1 MFPLRSTAL
10 ALCLGA
16 FLSAAPSSAAV
27 IRLGVVTTTEPG
39 FAATTVTPV
48 VSEMEKLRP
57 HDVVHVVQIAEHDLL
72 HDIERERPDLL
83 ICSAWCFLNVLNDI
97 GAHPVATRKTDRAAS
112 AVASIGAAL
121 VVRSDRADLRTLED
135 LRGKKAAATLPHSVD
150 GFPAVRLML
159 REKGFSDEKFFSG
172 VNFLTFTV
180 PDVLSAVLSGDAD
193 VSILPACALERAQ
206 EEGLVESGLLRVVG
220 LPPDGALACSRS
232 TALYPDITA
241 GILPWTPNELTRDF
255 LSALLES
262 GHADGYEWVATSDL
276 RSVSNLYQELHLGRW
291 AVLDDASLSGLWKRY
306 GRYAIFVLLLVLFL
320 VANEYRLKR
329 LVEHRTAALT
339 KTLREK
345 ELLARKEEAARERL
359 ASLERMGAISQLC
372 AMIAHELKQPM
383 GAVLNFLAVLK
394 MRSGEALRDD
404 PVAERA
410 MEGAQNEARRMA
422 EIVDRVRGYAKRQ
435 RRTPE
440 PVDLG
445 RTIDE
450 ALSHLKPGPKTS
462 VCREVAPNVFV
473 AGDPLE
479 LELLVLNLVKNAV
492 QALDAAEGGTV
503 TVTLARTDEF
513 GAQLRVTDD
522 GPTLSDEIFAKLL
535 KVSES
540 VKEGGLG
547 LGLAIV
553 RNIVDEHGAT
563 LSIERLPERGLAVTV
578 RFDTLNPNA
587 PANNEPA
594 GSNRP

>member
-16 FLSAAPSSAAV
+16 FVSAAPSSAAV

-57 HDVVHVVQIAEHDLL
+57 DDVVHVVQIAEHDLL

-121 VVRSDRADLRTLED
+121 VVRSDRTDLRTLED

-150 GFPAVRLML
+150 GYPAVRLML
-159 REKGFSDEKFFSG
+159 REKGFSDEKFFSS

-232 TALYPDITA
+232 TDLYPDITA
-241 GILPWTPNELTRDF
+241 GILPWTPNELTSDF

-262 GHADGYEWVATSDL
+262 GRADGYEWVATSDL

-578 RFDTLNPNA
+578 RFDTLNPND

>member
-16 FLSAAPSSAAV
+16 FVSAAPSSAAV
-27 IRLGVVTTTEPG
+27 LRLGVVTTTEPG

-57 HDVVHVVQIAEHDLL
+57 DDVVHVVQIAEHDLL
-72 HDIERERPDLL
+72 NDIERERPDLL

-121 VVRSDRADLRTLED
+121 VVRSDRTDLRTLED

-150 GFPAVRLML
+150 GYPAVRLML

-206 EEGLVESGLLRVVG
+206 EEGLVEPGLLRVIG

-241 GILPWTPNELTRDF
+241 GILPWTPNELTREF
-255 LSALLES
+255 LTALLES

-291 AVLDDASLSGLWKRY
+291 AVLDDTSLSGLWKRY
-306 GRYAIFVLLLVLFL
+306 GRYAVFALLLVLL
-320 VANEYRLKR
+320 LIANEYRLKR

-383 GAVLNFLAVLK
+383 GAVLNFLAVLR
-394 MRSGEALRDD
+394 MRSGESIKDD

-450 ALSHLKPGPKTS
+450 ALSHLKPGPQTT
-462 VCREVAPNVFV
+462 VRREVAPNVFV

-503 TVTLARTDEF
+503 TLKLARTDEF
-513 GAQLRVTDD
+513 GAVLSVTDD

-553 RNIVDEHGAT
+553 RNIVDEHSAT
-563 LSIERLPERGLAVTV
+563 LTIERLPERGLRVTV
-578 RFDTLNPNA
+578 CFDTLNPND
-587 PANNEPA
+587 PDNEPA
-594 GSNRP
+594 

>member
-1 MFPLRSTAL
+1 MFPLRSIAL
-10 ALCLGA
+10 ALSLGA
-16 FLSAAPSSAAV
+16 FLSASPSSAAV

-57 HDVVHVVQIAEHDLL
+57 QDVVHVVQIAEHDLL

-83 ICSAWCFLNVLNDI
+83 ICSAWCFLNVLSDI

-121 VVRSDRADLRTLED
+121 VVRSDRTDLRTLED

-150 GFPAVRLML
+150 GYPAVRLML
-159 REKGFSDEKFFSG
+159 REKGFSDEKFFSS

-206 EEGLVESGLLRVVG
+206 EEGLVEPGLLRVVG

-232 TALYPDITA
+232 TDLYPDITA
-241 GILPWTPNELTRDF
+241 GILPWTPNELSRNF
-255 LSALLES
+255 LTALLES

-291 AVLDDASLSGLWKRY
+291 AVLDDTSLSGLWKRY
-306 GRYAIFVLLLVLFL
+306 GRYAVFALLLVLL
-320 VANEYRLKR
+320 LIANEYRLKR

-383 GAVLNFLAVLK
+383 GAVLNFLAVLR
-394 MRSGEALRDD
+394 MRCDESIKDD
-404 PVAERA
+404 PVAQRA

-440 PVDLG
+440 PVDLAQ
-445 RTIDE
+445 TIDE
-450 ALSHLKPGPKTS
+450 ALSHLKPGPKTT
-462 VCREVAPNVFV
+462 VRREVAPNVFV

-513 GAQLRVTDD
+513 GAVLRVTDD

-563 LSIERLPERGLAVTV
+563 LTIERLPERGLAVTV
-578 RFDTLNPNA
+578 RFDTLNPND
-587 PANNEPA
+587 PADKTA
-594 GSNRP
+594 

>member
-57 HDVVHVVQIAEHDLL
+57 DDVVHVVQIAEHDLL

-150 GFPAVRLML
+150 GYPAVRLML

-206 EEGLVESGLLRVVG
+206 EEGLVEPGLLRVVG

-291 AVLDDASLSGLWKRY
+291 AVLDDTSLSGLWKRY
-306 GRYAIFVLLLVLFL
+306 GRYTVFALLLVLLL

-345 ELLARKEEAARERL
+345 ELLARKEEAVRERL

-440 PVDLG
+440 PVDLA

-450 ALSHLKPGPKTS
+450 ALSHLKPGPKTT
-462 VCREVAPNVFV
+462 VRREVAPNVFV

-503 TVTLARTDEF
+503 TVKLARTDEF
-513 GAQLRVTDD
+513 GALLSVTDD

-563 LSIERLPERGLAVTV
+563 LTIERLPERGLRVTV
-578 RFDTLNPNA
+578 RFDTLNPND
-587 PANNEPA
+587 PADKTV
-594 GSNRP
+594 

>member
-27 IRLGVVTTTEPG
+27 LRLGVVTTTEPG

-57 HDVVHVVQIAEHDLL
+57 DDVVHVVQIAEHDLL
-72 HDIERERPDLL
+72 NDIERERPDLL

-121 VVRSDRADLRTLED
+121 VVRSDRTDLRTLED

-150 GFPAVRLML
+150 GYPAVRLML

-206 EEGLVESGLLRVVG
+206 EEGLVEPGLLRVIG

-255 LSALLES
+255 LTALLES

-291 AVLDDASLSGLWKRY
+291 AVLDDTSLSGLWKRY
-306 GRYAIFVLLLVLFL
+306 GRYAVFALLLVLL
-320 VANEYRLKR
+320 LIANEYRLKR

-383 GAVLNFLAVLK
+383 GAVLNFLAVLR
-394 MRSGEALRDD
+394 MRSGESIKDD

-450 ALSHLKPGPKTS
+450 ALSHLKPGPQTT
-462 VCREVAPNVFV
+462 VRREVAPNVFV

-503 TVTLARTDEF
+503 TVKLARTDEF
-513 GAQLRVTDD
+513 GAVLSVTDD

-553 RNIVDEHGAT
+553 RNIVDEHSAT
-563 LSIERLPERGLAVTV
+563 LTIERLPERGLRVTV
-578 RFDTLNPNA
+578 RFDTLNPND
-587 PANNEPA
+587 PDNEPA
-594 GSNRP
+594 

>member
-1 MFPLRSTAL
+1 MFPLRSIAL
-10 ALCLGA
+10 ALSLGA
-16 FLSAAPSSAAV
+16 FLSASPSSAAV

-57 HDVVHVVQIAEHDLL
+57 QDVVHVVQIAEHDLL

-83 ICSAWCFLNVLNDI
+83 ICSAWCFLNVLSDI

-121 VVRSDRADLRTLED
+121 VVRSNRTDLRTLED

-150 GFPAVRLML
+150 GYPAVRLML
-159 REKGFSDEKFFSG
+159 REKGFSDEKFFSS

-206 EEGLVESGLLRVVG
+206 EEGLVEPGLLRVVG

-232 TALYPDITA
+232 TDLYPDITA
-241 GILPWTPNELTRDF
+241 GILPWTPNELSRDF
-255 LSALLES
+255 LTALLES

-291 AVLDDASLSGLWKRY
+291 AVLDDTSLSGLWKRY
-306 GRYAIFVLLLVLFL
+306 GRYAVFALLLVLL
-320 VANEYRLKR
+320 LIANEYRLKR

-339 KTLREK
+339 KTRREK

-383 GAVLNFLAVLK
+383 GAVLNFLAVLR
-394 MRSGEALRDD
+394 MRCGESIKDD
-404 PVAERA
+404 PVAQRA

-440 PVDLG
+440 PVDLA

-450 ALSHLKPGPKTS
+450 ALSHLKPGPKTT
-462 VCREVAPNVFV
+462 VRREVAPNVFI

-503 TVTLARTDEF
+503 TVKLARTDEF
-513 GAQLRVTDD
+513 GALLSVTDD

-563 LSIERLPERGLAVTV
+563 LTIERLPERGLRVTV
-578 RFDTLNPNA
+578 RFDTLNPND
-587 PANNEPA
+587 PADKTA
-594 GSNRP
+594 

>member
-1 MFPLRSTAL
+1 MSLLRSIAIAL
-10 ALCLGA
+10 SLGA
-16 FLSAAPSSAAV
+16 FVSAAPSSAAV
-27 IRLGVVTTTEPG
+27 LRLGVVTTTEPG

-57 HDVVHVVQIAEHDLL
+57 DDVVHVVQIAEHDLL
-72 HDIERERPDLL
+72 NDIERERPDLL

-121 VVRSDRADLRTLED
+121 VVRSDRTDLRTLED

-150 GFPAVRLML
+150 GYPAVRLML

-206 EEGLVESGLLRVVG
+206 EEGLVEPGLLRVIG

-232 TALYPDITA
+232 TALFPDITA

-255 LSALLES
+255 LTALLES

-291 AVLDDASLSGLWKRY
+291 AVLDDTSLSGLWKRY
-306 GRYAIFVLLLVLFL
+306 GRYAVFALLLVLL
-320 VANEYRLKR
+320 LIANEYRLKR

-383 GAVLNFLAVLK
+383 GAVLNFLAVLR
-394 MRSGEALRDD
+394 MRSGESIKDD

-450 ALSHLKPGPKTS
+450 ALSHLKPGPQTT
-462 VCREVAPNVFV
+462 VRREVAPNVFV

-503 TVTLARTDEF
+503 TVKLARTDEF
-513 GAQLRVTDD
+513 GAVLSVTDD

-563 LSIERLPERGLAVTV
+563 LTIERLPERGLRVTV
-578 RFDTLNPNA
+578 RFDTLNPND
-587 PANNEPA
+587 PDNEPA
-594 GSNRP
+594 

>member
-1 MFPLRSTAL
+1 MSLLRSIAIAL
-10 ALCLGA
+10 SLGA
-16 FLSAAPSSAAV
+16 FVSAAPSSAAV

-57 HDVVHVVQIAEHDLL
+57 DDVVHVVQIAEHDLL

-121 VVRSDRADLRTLED
+121 VVRSDRTDLRTLED

-150 GFPAVRLML
+150 GYPAVRLML
-159 REKGFSDEKFFSG
+159 REKGFSDEKFFSS

-232 TALYPDITA
+232 TDLYPDITA
-241 GILPWTPNELTRDF
+241 GILPWTPNELTSDF
-255 LSALLES
+255 LTALLES
-262 GHADGYEWVATSDL
+262 GRADGYEWVATSDL

-503 TVTLARTDEF
+503 TVKLARTDEF
-513 GAQLRVTDD
+513 GALLSVTDD

-563 LSIERLPERGLAVTV
+563 LTIERLPERGLRVTV
-578 RFDTLNPNA
+578 RFDTLNPND
-587 PANNEPA
+587 PADKTA
-594 GSNRP
+594 

>member
-16 FLSAAPSSAAV
+16 FVSAAPSSAAV
-27 IRLGVVTTTEPG
+27 LRLGVVTTTEPG

-206 EEGLVESGLLRVVG
+206 EEGLVEPGLLRVVG

-291 AVLDDASLSGLWKRY
+291 AVLDDTSLSGLWKRY
-306 GRYAIFVLLLVLFL
+306 GRYTVFALLLVLLL

-345 ELLARKEEAARERL
+345 ELLARKEEAVRERL

-394 MRSGEALRDD
+394 MRSGESLRDD

-440 PVDLG
+440 PVDLA

-503 TVTLARTDEF
+503 TVKLARTDEF
-513 GAQLRVTDD
+513 GALLSVTDD

-563 LSIERLPERGLAVTV
+563 LTIERLPERGLRVTV
-578 RFDTLNPNA
+578 RFDTLNPND
-587 PANNEPA
+587 PADKTA
-594 GSNRP
+594 

>member
-1 MFPLRSTAL
+1 MFPLRSIAL
-10 ALCLGA
+10 ALSLGA
-16 FLSAAPSSAAV
+16 FLSASPSSAAV

-57 HDVVHVVQIAEHDLL
+57 QDVVHVVQIAEHDLL

-83 ICSAWCFLNVLNDI
+83 ICSAWCFLNVLSDI

-121 VVRSDRADLRTLED
+121 VVRSDRTDLRTLED
-135 LRGKKAAATLPHSVD
+135 LHGKKAAATLPHSVD
-150 GFPAVRLML
+150 GYPAVRLIL
-159 REKGFSDEKFFSG
+159 REKGFSDEKFFSS

-206 EEGLVESGLLRVVG
+206 EEGLVEPGLLRVVG

-232 TALYPDITA
+232 TDLYPDITA

-255 LSALLES
+255 LTALLES

-291 AVLDDASLSGLWKRY
+291 AVLDDTSLSGLWKRY
-306 GRYAIFVLLLVLFL
+306 GRYAVFALLLVLL
-320 VANEYRLKR
+320 LIANEYRLKR

-383 GAVLNFLAVLK
+383 GAVLNFLAVLR
-394 MRSGEALRDD
+394 MRCGESIKDD
-404 PVAERA
+404 PVAQRA

-440 PVDLG
+440 PVDLA

-450 ALSHLKPGPKTS
+450 ALSHLKPGPQTT
-462 VCREVAPNVFV
+462 VRREVAPNVFV

-513 GAQLRVTDD
+513 GAVLRVTDD

-563 LSIERLPERGLAVTV
+563 LTIERLPERGLAVTV
-578 RFDTLNPNA
+578 RFDTLNPND
-587 PANNEPA
+587 PADKTA
-594 GSNRP
+594 

>member
-27 IRLGVVTTTEPG
+27 LRLGVVTTTEPG

-57 HDVVHVVQIAEHDLL
+57 DDVVHVVQIAEHDLL
-72 HDIERERPDLL
+72 NDIERERPDLL

-121 VVRSDRADLRTLED
+121 VVRSDRTDLRTLED

-150 GFPAVRLML
+150 GYPAVRLML

-206 EEGLVESGLLRVVG
+206 EEGLVEPGLLRVIG

-255 LSALLES
+255 LTALLES

-291 AVLDDASLSGLWKRY
+291 AVLDDTSLSGLWKRY
-306 GRYAIFVLLLVLFL
+306 GRYAVFALLLVLL
-320 VANEYRLKR
+320 LIANEYRLKR

-383 GAVLNFLAVLK
+383 GAVLNFLAVLR
-394 MRSGEALRDD
+394 MRSGESIKDD

-450 ALSHLKPGPKTS
+450 ALSHLKPGPQTT
-462 VCREVAPNVFV
+462 VRREVAPNVFV

-503 TVTLARTDEF
+503 TVKLARTDEF
-513 GAQLRVTDD
+513 GAVLSVTDD

-553 RNIVDEHGAT
+553 RNIVDEHSAT
-563 LSIERLPERGLAVTV
+563 LTIERLPERGLRVTV
-578 RFDTLNPNA
+578 CFDTLNPND
-587 PANNEPA
+587 PDNEPA
-594 GSNRP
+594 

>member
-1 MFPLRSTAL
+1 MSLLRSIAIAL
-10 ALCLGA
+10 SLGA
-16 FLSAAPSSAAV
+16 FVSAAPSSAAV

-57 HDVVHVVQIAEHDLL
+57 DDVVHVVQIAEHDLL

-121 VVRSDRADLRTLED
+121 VVRSDRTDLRTLED

-150 GFPAVRLML
+150 GYPAVRLML

-172 VNFLTFTV
+172 VNFLTFTF

-206 EEGLVESGLLRVVG
+206 EEGLVEPGLLRVIG

-255 LSALLES
+255 LTALLES

-291 AVLDDASLSGLWKRY
+291 AVLDDTSLSGLWKRY
-306 GRYAIFVLLLVLFL
+306 GRYAVFALLLVLL
-320 VANEYRLKR
+320 LIANEYRLKR

-383 GAVLNFLAVLK
+383 GAVLNFLAVLR
-394 MRSGEALRDD
+394 MRSGESIKDD

-450 ALSHLKPGPKTS
+450 ALSHLKPGPQTT
-462 VCREVAPNVFV
+462 VRREVAPNVFV

-503 TVTLARTDEF
+503 TVKLARSGEF
-513 GAQLRVTDD
+513 GAVLSVTDD
-522 GPTLSDEIFAKLL
+522 GPPLSDGIFAKLL

-578 RFDTLNPNA
+578 RFDTLNPNDPTDK
-587 PANNEPA
+587 PA
-594 GSNRP
+594 

>member
-16 FLSAAPSSAAV
+16 FVSAAPSSAAV
-27 IRLGVVTTTEPG
+27 LRLGVVTTTEPG

-57 HDVVHVVQIAEHDLL
+57 DDVVHVVQIAEHDLL
-72 HDIERERPDLL
+72 NDIERELPDLL

-121 VVRSDRADLRTLED
+121 VVRSDRTDLRTLED

-150 GFPAVRLML
+150 GYPAVRLML

-206 EEGLVESGLLRVVG
+206 EEGLVEPGLLRVIG

-255 LSALLES
+255 LTALLES

-291 AVLDDASLSGLWKRY
+291 AVLDDTSLSGLWKRY
-306 GRYAIFVLLLVLFL
+306 GRYAVFALLLVLL
-320 VANEYRLKR
+320 LIANEYRLKR

-383 GAVLNFLAVLK
+383 GAVLNFLAVLR
-394 MRSGEALRDD
+394 MRSGESIKDD

-450 ALSHLKPGPKTS
+450 ALSHLKPGPQTT
-462 VCREVAPNVFV
+462 VRREVAPNVFV

-503 TVTLARTDEF
+503 TVKLARTDEF
-513 GAQLRVTDD
+513 GAVLSVTDD

-563 LSIERLPERGLAVTV
+563 LTIERLPERGLRVTV
-578 RFDTLNPNA
+578 RFDTLNPND
-587 PANNEPA
+587 PDNEPA
-594 GSNRP
+594 

>member
-57 HDVVHVVQIAEHDLL
+57 DDVVHVVQIAEHDLL

-121 VVRSDRADLRTLED
+121 VVRSDRTDLRTLED

-150 GFPAVRLML
+150 GYPAVRLML
-159 REKGFSDEKFFSG
+159 REKGFSDEKFFSS

-232 TALYPDITA
+232 TDLYPDITA
-241 GILPWTPNELTRDF
+241 GILPWTPNELTSDF
-255 LSALLES
+255 LTALLES
-262 GHADGYEWVATSDL
+262 GRADGYEWVATSDL

-383 GAVLNFLAVLK
+383 GAVLNFLAVLR

-440 PVDLG
+440 PIDLG

-503 TVTLARTDEF
+503 TVKLARTDEF
-513 GAQLRVTDD
+513 GALLSVTDD
-522 GPTLSDEIFAKLL
+522 GPPLSDEIFAKLL

-563 LSIERLPERGLAVTV
+563 LTIERLPERGLRVTV
-578 RFDTLNPNA
+578 RFDTLNPND
-587 PANNEPA
+587 PADKTA
-594 GSNRP
+594 

>member
-206 EEGLVESGLLRVVG
+206 EEGLVEPGLLRVVG

-306 GRYAIFVLLLVLFL
+306 GRYAVFALLLVLLL

-503 TVTLARTDEF
+503 TVKLARTDEF
-513 GAQLRVTDD
+513 GALLSVTDD

-563 LSIERLPERGLAVTV
+563 LTIERLPERGLRVTV
-578 RFDTLNPNA
+578 RFDTLNPND
-587 PANNEPA
+587 PADKTA
-594 GSNRP
+594 

>member
-1 MFPLRSTAL
+1 MFPLRSIAL
-10 ALCLGA
+10 ALSLGA
-16 FLSAAPSSAAV
+16 FLSASPSSAAV

-57 HDVVHVVQIAEHDLL
+57 RDVVHVVQIAEHDLL

-83 ICSAWCFLNVLNDI
+83 ICSAWCFLNVLSDI

-121 VVRSDRADLRTLED
+121 VVRSDRTDLRTLED
-135 LRGKKAAATLPHSVD
+135 LHGKKAAATLPHSVD
-150 GFPAVRLML
+150 GYPAVRLML
-159 REKGFSDEKFFSG
+159 REKGFSDEKFFSS

-206 EEGLVESGLLRVVG
+206 EEGLVEPGLLRVVG

-232 TALYPDITA
+232 TDLYPDITA
-241 GILPWTPNELTRDF
+241 GILPWTPNELSRDF
-255 LSALLES
+255 LTALLES

-291 AVLDDASLSGLWKRY
+291 AVLDDTSLSGLWKRY
-306 GRYAIFVLLLVLFL
+306 GRYAVFALLLVLL
-320 VANEYRLKR
+320 LIANEYRLKR
-329 LVEHRTAALT
+329 LVEHRTAALM

-383 GAVLNFLAVLK
+383 GAVLNFLAVLR
-394 MRSGEALRDD
+394 MRCGESIKDD
-404 PVAERA
+404 PVAQRA

-440 PVDLG
+440 PVDLA

-450 ALSHLKPGPKTS
+450 ALSHLKPGPKTT
-462 VCREVAPNVFV
+462 VRREVAPNVFV

-513 GAQLRVTDD
+513 GAVLRVTDD

-563 LSIERLPERGLAVTV
+563 LTIERLPERGLAVTV
-578 RFDTLNPNA
+578 RFDTLNPND
-587 PANNEPA
+587 PADKTA
-594 GSNRP
+594 

>member
-1 MFPLRSTAL
+1 MFPLRSIAL
-10 ALCLGA
+10 ALSLGA
-16 FLSAAPSSAAV
+16 FLSASPSSAAV

-57 HDVVHVVQIAEHDLL
+57 QDVVHVVQIAEHDLL

-83 ICSAWCFLNVLNDI
+83 ICSAWCFLNVLSDI

-121 VVRSDRADLRTLED
+121 VVRSDRTDLRTLED
-135 LRGKKAAATLPHSVD
+135 LHGKKAAATLPHSVD
-150 GFPAVRLML
+150 GYPAVRLML
-159 REKGFSDEKFFSG
+159 REKGFSDEKFFSS

-193 VSILPACALERAQ
+193 VSILPSCALERAQ
-206 EEGLVESGLLRVVG
+206 EEGLVEPELLRVVG

-232 TALYPDITA
+232 TDLYPDITA
-241 GILPWTPNELTRDF
+241 GILPWTPNELSRDF
-255 LSALLES
+255 LTALLES

-291 AVLDDASLSGLWKRY
+291 AVLDDTSLSGLWKRY
-306 GRYAIFVLLLVLFL
+306 GRYAVFALLLVLL
-320 VANEYRLKR
+320 LIANEYRLKR

-383 GAVLNFLAVLK
+383 GAVLNFLAVLR
-394 MRSGEALRDD
+394 MRCGESIKDD
-404 PVAERA
+404 PVAQRA

-440 PVDLG
+440 PVDLA

-450 ALSHLKPGPKTS
+450 ALSHLKPGPKTT
-462 VCREVAPNVFV
+462 VRREVAPNVFV

-513 GAQLRVTDD
+513 GAVLSVTDD

-563 LSIERLPERGLAVTV
+563 LTIERLPERGLAVTV
-578 RFDTLNPNA
+578 RFDTLNPND
-587 PANNEPA
+587 PADKTA
-594 GSNRP
+594 

>member
-1 MFPLRSTAL
+1 MFPLRSIAL
-10 ALCLGA
+10 ALSLGA
-16 FLSAAPSSAAV
+16 FLSASPSSAAV

-57 HDVVHVVQIAEHDLL
+57 QDVVHVVQIAEHDLL

-83 ICSAWCFLNVLNDI
+83 ICSAWCFLNVLSDI

-121 VVRSDRADLRTLED
+121 VVRSDRTDLRTLED
-135 LRGKKAAATLPHSVD
+135 LHGKKAAATLPHSVD
-150 GFPAVRLML
+150 GYPAVRLML
-159 REKGFSDEKFFSG
+159 REKGFSDEKFFSS

-206 EEGLVESGLLRVVG
+206 EEGLVEPGLLRVVG

-232 TALYPDITA
+232 TDLYPDITA
-241 GILPWTPNELTRDF
+241 GILPWTPNELTRNF
-255 LSALLES
+255 LTALLES

-291 AVLDDASLSGLWKRY
+291 AVLDDTSLSGLWNRY
-306 GRYAIFVLLLVLFL
+306 GRYAVFALLLVLL
-320 VANEYRLKR
+320 LIANEYRLKR

-383 GAVLNFLAVLK
+383 GAVLNFLAVLR
-394 MRSGEALRDD
+394 MRCGESIKDD
-404 PVAERA
+404 PVAQRA

-440 PVDLG
+440 PVDLA

-450 ALSHLKPGPKTS
+450 ALSHLKPGPKTT
-462 VCREVAPNVFV
+462 VRREVAPNVFV

-513 GAQLRVTDD
+513 GAVLRVTDD

-563 LSIERLPERGLAVTV
+563 LTIERLPERGLAVTV
-578 RFDTLNPNA
+578 RFDTLNPND
-587 PANNEPA
+587 PADKTA
-594 GSNRP
+594 

>member
-1 MFPLRSTAL
+1 MFPLRSIAL
-10 ALCLGA
+10 ALSLGA
-16 FLSAAPSSAAV
+16 FLSASPSSAAV

-57 HDVVHVVQIAEHDLL
+57 QDVVHVVQIAEHDLL

-83 ICSAWCFLNVLNDI
+83 ICSAWCFLNVLSDI

-121 VVRSDRADLRTLED
+121 VVRSDRTDLRTLED
-135 LRGKKAAATLPHSVD
+135 LHGKKAAATLPHSVD
-150 GFPAVRLML
+150 GYPAVRLML
-159 REKGFSDEKFFSG
+159 REKGFSDEKFFSS

-193 VSILPACALERAQ
+193 VSILPSCALERAQ
-206 EEGLVESGLLRVVG
+206 EEGLVEPELLRVVG

-232 TALYPDITA
+232 TDLYPDITA
-241 GILPWTPNELTRDF
+241 GILPWTPNELSRDF
-255 LSALLES
+255 LTALLES

-291 AVLDDASLSGLWKRY
+291 AVLDDTSLSGLWKRY
-306 GRYAIFVLLLVLFL
+306 GRYAVFALLLVLL
-320 VANEYRLKR
+320 LIANECRLKR
-329 LVEHRTAALT
+329 LVEHRTAALM

-383 GAVLNFLAVLK
+383 GAVLNFLAVLR
-394 MRSGEALRDD
+394 MRCGESIKDD
-404 PVAERA
+404 PVAQRA

-440 PVDLG
+440 PVDLA
-445 RTIDE
+445 RPIDE
-450 ALSHLKPGPKTS
+450 ALSHLKPGPKTT
-462 VCREVAPNVFV
+462 VRREVAPNVFV

-513 GAQLRVTDD
+513 GAVLRVTDD

-563 LSIERLPERGLAVTV
+563 LTIERLPERGLAVTV
-578 RFDTLNPNA
+578 RFDTLNPND
-587 PANNEPA
+587 PADKTA
-594 GSNRP
+594 

>member
-16 FLSAAPSSAAV
+16 FVSAAPSSAAV
-27 IRLGVVTTTEPG
+27 LRLGVVTTTEPG

-57 HDVVHVVQIAEHDLL
+57 DDVVHVVQIAEHDLL
-72 HDIERERPDLL
+72 NDIERERPDLL

-121 VVRSDRADLRTLED
+121 VVRSDRTDLRTLED

-150 GFPAVRLML
+150 GYPAVRLML
-159 REKGFSDEKFFSG
+159 REKGFSDEKFFSS

-206 EEGLVESGLLRVVG
+206 EEGLVEPGLLRVIG

-255 LSALLES
+255 LTALLES

-291 AVLDDASLSGLWKRY
+291 AVLDDTSLSGLWKRY
-306 GRYAIFVLLLVLFL
+306 GRYAVFALLLVLL
-320 VANEYRLKR
+320 LIANEYRLKR

-383 GAVLNFLAVLK
+383 GAVLNFLAVLR
-394 MRSGEALRDD
+394 MRSGESIKDD

-450 ALSHLKPGPKTS
+450 ALSHLKPGPQTT
-462 VCREVAPNVFV
+462 VRREVAPNVFV

-503 TVTLARTDEF
+503 TVKLARTDEF
-513 GAQLRVTDD
+513 GAVLSVTDD

-553 RNIVDEHGAT
+553 RNIVDEHSAT
-563 LSIERLPERGLAVTV
+563 LTIERLPERGLRVTV
-578 RFDTLNPNA
+578 CFDTLNPND
-587 PANNEPA
+587 PDNEPA
-594 GSNRP
+594 

>member
-1 MFPLRSTAL
+1 MSLLRSIAL
-10 ALCLGA
+10 ALSLGA
-16 FLSAAPSSAAV
+16 LLSASPSSAAV

-57 HDVVHVVQIAEHDLL
+57 QDVVHVVQIAEHDLL

-83 ICSAWCFLNVLNDI
+83 ICSAWCFLNVLSDI

-121 VVRSDRADLRTLED
+121 VVRSDRTDLRTLED
-135 LRGKKAAATLPHSVD
+135 LHGKKAAATLPHSVD
-150 GFPAVRLML
+150 GYPAVRLML
-159 REKGFSDEKFFSG
+159 REKGFSDEKFFSS

-206 EEGLVESGLLRVVG
+206 EEGLVEPGLLRVVG

-232 TALYPDITA
+232 TDLYPDITA
-241 GILPWTPNELTRDF
+241 GILPWTPNELTRNF
-255 LSALLES
+255 LTALLES

-291 AVLDDASLSGLWKRY
+291 AVLDDTSLSGLWKRY
-306 GRYAIFVLLLVLFL
+306 GRYAVFALLLVLL
-320 VANEYRLKR
+320 LIANEYRLKR

-383 GAVLNFLAVLK
+383 GAVLNFLAVLR
-394 MRSGEALRDD
+394 MRCGESIKDD
-404 PVAERA
+404 PVAQRA

-422 EIVDRVRGYAKRQ
+422 EIVDRVRSYAKRQ

-440 PVDLG
+440 PVDLA

-450 ALSHLKPGPKTS
+450 ALSHLKPGPKTT
-462 VCREVAPNVFV
+462 VRREVAPNVFV

-513 GAQLRVTDD
+513 GAVLRVTDD

-563 LSIERLPERGLAVTV
+563 LTIERLPERGLAVTV
-578 RFDTLNPNA
+578 RFDTLNPND
-587 PANNEPA
+587 PADKTA
-594 GSNRP
+594 

>member
-27 IRLGVVTTTEPG
+27 LRLGVVTTTEPG

-57 HDVVHVVQIAEHDLL
+57 DDVVHVVQIAEHDLL
-72 HDIERERPDLL
+72 NDIERERPDLL

-121 VVRSDRADLRTLED
+121 VVRSDRTDLRTLED

-150 GFPAVRLML
+150 GYPAVRLML

-206 EEGLVESGLLRVVG
+206 EEGLVEPGLLRVIG

-255 LSALLES
+255 LTALLES

-291 AVLDDASLSGLWKRY
+291 AVLDDTSLSGLWKRY
-306 GRYAIFVLLLVLFL
+306 GRYAVFALLLVLL
-320 VANEYRLKR
+320 LIANEYRLKR

-383 GAVLNFLAVLK
+383 GAVLNFLAVLR
-394 MRSGEALRDD
+394 MRSGESIKDD

-450 ALSHLKPGPKTS
+450 ALSHLKPGPQTT
-462 VCREVAPNVFV
+462 VRREVAPNVFV

-503 TVTLARTDEF
+503 TVKLARTDEF
-513 GAQLRVTDD
+513 GAVLSVTDD

-563 LSIERLPERGLAVTV
+563 LTIERLPERGLRVTV
-578 RFDTLNPNA
+578 RFDTLNPND
-587 PANNEPA
+587 PDNEPA
-594 GSNRP
+594 

>member
-1 MFPLRSTAL
+1 MSLLRSIAIAL
-10 ALCLGA
+10 SLGA
-16 FLSAAPSSAAV
+16 FVSAAPSSAAV

-57 HDVVHVVQIAEHDLL
+57 DDVVHVVQIAEHDLL

-112 AVASIGAAL
+112 AVVSIGAAL
-121 VVRSDRADLRTLED
+121 VVRSDRTDLRTLED

-150 GFPAVRLML
+150 GYPAVRLML

-206 EEGLVESGLLRVVG
+206 EEGLVEPGLLRVIG

-255 LSALLES
+255 LTALLES

-291 AVLDDASLSGLWKRY
+291 AVLDDTSLSGLWKRY
-306 GRYAIFVLLLVLFL
+306 GRYAVFALLLVLL
-320 VANEYRLKR
+320 LIANEYRLKR

-383 GAVLNFLAVLK
+383 GAVLNFLAVLR
-394 MRSGEALRDD
+394 MRSGESIKDD

-450 ALSHLKPGPKTS
+450 ALSHLKPGPQTT
-462 VCREVAPNVFV
+462 VRREVAPNVFV

-503 TVTLARTDEF
+503 TVKLARSGEF
-513 GAQLRVTDD
+513 GAVLSVTDD
-522 GPTLSDEIFAKLL
+522 GPPLSDGIFAKLL

-578 RFDTLNPNA
+578 RFDTLNPNDPTDK
-587 PANNEPA
+587 PA
-594 GSNRP
+594 

>member
-16 FLSAAPSSAAV
+16 FVSAAPSSAAV
-27 IRLGVVTTTEPG
+27 LRLGVVTTTEPG

-48 VSEMEKLRP
+48 VSQMEKLRP
-57 HDVVHVVQIAEHDLL
+57 DDVVHVVQIAEHDLL
-72 HDIERERPDLL
+72 HDLERERPDLL

-150 GFPAVRLML
+150 GYPAVRLML

-206 EEGLVESGLLRVVG
+206 EEGLVEPGLLRVVG

-232 TALYPDITA
+232 TDLYPDITA
-241 GILPWTPNELTRDF
+241 GILPWTPNKLSRDF
-255 LSALLES
+255 LTALLES

-291 AVLDDASLSGLWKRY
+291 AVLDDTSLSGLWKRY
-306 GRYAIFVLLLVLFL
+306 GRYAVFALLLVLL
-320 VANEYRLKR
+320 LIANEYRLKR

-383 GAVLNFLAVLK
+383 GAVLNFLAVLR
-394 MRSGEALRDD
+394 MRCGESIKDD
-404 PVAERA
+404 PVAQRA

-440 PVDLG
+440 PVDLA
-445 RTIDE
+445 RTIDK
-450 ALSHLKPGPKTS
+450 ALSHLKPGPKTT
-462 VCREVAPNVFV
+462 VRREVAPNVFV

-513 GAQLRVTDD
+513 GAVLRVTDD

-563 LSIERLPERGLAVTV
+563 LTIERLPERGLAVTV
-578 RFDTLNPNA
+578 RFDTLNPND
-587 PANNEPA
+587 PADKTA
-594 GSNRP
+594 

>member
-1 MFPLRSTAL
+1 MFPLRSIAL
-10 ALCLGA
+10 ALSLGA
-16 FLSAAPSSAAV
+16 FLSASPSSAAV

-57 HDVVHVVQIAEHDLL
+57 QDVVHVVQIAEHDLL

-83 ICSAWCFLNVLNDI
+83 ICSAWCFLNVLSDI

-121 VVRSDRADLRTLED
+121 VVRSDRTDLRTLED
-135 LRGKKAAATLPHSVD
+135 LHGKKAAATLPHSVD
-150 GFPAVRLML
+150 GYPAVRLML
-159 REKGFSDEKFFSG
+159 REKGFSDEKFFSS

-206 EEGLVESGLLRVVG
+206 EEGLVEPELLRVVG

-232 TALYPDITA
+232 TDLYPDITA
-241 GILPWTPNELTRDF
+241 GILPWTPNELSRDF
-255 LSALLES
+255 LTALLES

-291 AVLDDASLSGLWKRY
+291 AVLDDTSLSGLWKRY
-306 GRYAIFVLLLVLFL
+306 GRYAVFALLLVLL
-320 VANEYRLKR
+320 LIANEYRLKR

-383 GAVLNFLAVLK
+383 GAVLNFLAVLR
-394 MRSGEALRDD
+394 MRCGESIKDD
-404 PVAERA
+404 PVAQRA

-440 PVDLG
+440 PVDLA

-450 ALSHLKPGPKTS
+450 ALSHLKPGPKTT
-462 VCREVAPNVFV
+462 VRREVAPNVFV

-492 QALDAAEGGTV
+492 QALDAVEGGTV

-513 GAQLRVTDD
+513 GAVLRVTDD

-563 LSIERLPERGLAVTV
+563 LTIERLPERGLAVTV
-578 RFDTLNPNA
+578 RFDTLNPND
-587 PANNEPA
+587 PADKTA
-594 GSNRP
+594 

>member
-27 IRLGVVTTTEPG
+27 LRLGVVTTTEPG

-57 HDVVHVVQIAEHDLL
+57 DDVVHVVQIAEHDLL
-72 HDIERERPDLL
+72 NDIERERPDLL

-121 VVRSDRADLRTLED
+121 VVRSDRTDLRTLED

-150 GFPAVRLML
+150 GYPAVRLML

-206 EEGLVESGLLRVVG
+206 EEGLVEPGLLRVIG

-255 LSALLES
+255 LTALLES

-291 AVLDDASLSGLWKRY
+291 AILDDTSLSGLWKRY
-306 GRYAIFVLLLVLFL
+306 GRYAVFALLLVLL
-320 VANEYRLKR
+320 LIANEYRLKR

-383 GAVLNFLAVLK
+383 GAVLNFLAVLR
-394 MRSGEALRDD
+394 MRSGESIKDD

-450 ALSHLKPGPKTS
+450 ALSHLKPGPQTTVRPRQKRRAGARRGRGRHRDGEARAHRRIRRGLERNRRRPDPFRRNLCQTS
-462 VCREVAPNVFV
+462 QGERKRQGGRPRTRPCNRAQHRRRTRRDAYDRTSSRTGPCRHR
-473 AGDPLE
+473 
-479 LELLVLNLVKNAV
+479 
-492 QALDAAEGGTV
+492 AL
-503 TVTLARTDEF
+503 RY
-513 GAQLRVTDD
+513 AQ
-522 GPTLSDEIFAKLL
+522 
-535 KVSES
+535 
-540 VKEGGLG
+540 
-547 LGLAIV
+547 
-553 RNIVDEHGAT
+553 
-563 LSIERLPERGLAVTV
+563 PERP
-578 RFDTLNPNA
+578 RRQ
-587 PANNEPA
+587 
-594 GSNRP
+594 NRLKTDHDPTSHPHC

>member
-1 MFPLRSTAL
+1 MSLLRSIAIAL
-10 ALCLGA
+10 SLGA
-16 FLSAAPSSAAV
+16 FVSAAPSSAAV

-57 HDVVHVVQIAEHDLL
+57 DDVVHVVQIAEHDLL

-121 VVRSDRADLRTLED
+121 VVRSDRTDLRTLED

-150 GFPAVRLML
+150 GYPAVRLML

-206 EEGLVESGLLRVVG
+206 EEGLVEPGLLRVIG

-255 LSALLES
+255 LTALLES

-291 AVLDDASLSGLWKRY
+291 AVLDDTSLSGLWKRY
-306 GRYAIFVLLLVLFL
+306 GRYAVFALLLVLL
-320 VANEYRLKR
+320 LIANEYRLKR

-383 GAVLNFLAVLK
+383 GAVLNFLAVLR
-394 MRSGEALRDD
+394 MRSGESIKDD
-404 PVAERA
+404 PVAECA

-450 ALSHLKPGPKTS
+450 ALSHLKPGPQTT
-462 VCREVAPNVFV
+462 VRREVAPNVFV

-503 TVTLARTDEF
+503 TVKLARSGEF
-513 GAQLRVTDD
+513 GAVLSVTDD
-522 GPTLSDEIFAKLL
+522 GPPLSDGIFAKLL

-578 RFDTLNPNA
+578 RFDTLNPNDPTDK
-587 PANNEPA
+587 PA
-594 GSNRP
+594 

>member
-1 MFPLRSTAL
+1 MFPLRSIAL
-10 ALCLGA
+10 ALSLGA
-16 FLSAAPSSAAV
+16 FLSASPSSAAV

-57 HDVVHVVQIAEHDLL
+57 QDVVHVVQIAEHDLL

-83 ICSAWCFLNVLNDI
+83 ICSAWCFLNVLSDI

-121 VVRSDRADLRTLED
+121 VVRSDRTDLRTLED

-150 GFPAVRLML
+150 GYPAVRLML
-159 REKGFSDEKFFSG
+159 REKGFSDEKFFSS

-206 EEGLVESGLLRVVG
+206 EEGLVEPGLLRVVG

-232 TALYPDITA
+232 TDLYPDITA
-241 GILPWTPNELTRDF
+241 GILPWTPNELSRDF
-255 LSALLES
+255 LTALLES

-291 AVLDDASLSGLWKRY
+291 AVLDDTSLSGLWKRY
-306 GRYAIFVLLLVLFL
+306 GRYAVFALLLVLL
-320 VANEYRLKR
+320 LIANEYRLKR

-383 GAVLNFLAVLK
+383 GAVLNFLAVLR
-394 MRSGEALRDD
+394 MRCGESIKDD
-404 PVAERA
+404 PVAQRA

-440 PVDLG
+440 PVDLA
-445 RTIDE
+445 RMIDE
-450 ALSHLKPGPKTS
+450 ALSHLKPGPKTT
-462 VCREVAPNVFV
+462 VRREVAPNVFV

-513 GAQLRVTDD
+513 GAVLRVTDD

-563 LSIERLPERGLAVTV
+563 LTIERLPERGLAVTV
-578 RFDTLNPNA
+578 RFDTLNPND
-587 PANNEPA
+587 PADKTA
-594 GSNRP
+594 

>member
-16 FLSAAPSSAAV
+16 FVSAAPSSAAV
-27 IRLGVVTTTEPG
+27 LRLGVVTTTEPG

-57 HDVVHVVQIAEHDLL
+57 DDVVHVVQIAEHDLL
-72 HDIERERPDLL
+72 NDIERERPDLL

-121 VVRSDRADLRTLED
+121 VVRSDRTDLRTLED

-150 GFPAVRLML
+150 GYPAVRLML

-206 EEGLVESGLLRVVG
+206 EEGLVEPGLLRVIG

-255 LSALLES
+255 LTALLES

-291 AVLDDASLSGLWKRY
+291 AVLDDTSLSGLWKRY
-306 GRYAIFVLLLVLFL
+306 GRYAVFALLLVLL
-320 VANEYRLKR
+320 LIANEYRLKR

-383 GAVLNFLAVLK
+383 GAVLNFLAVLR
-394 MRSGEALRDD
+394 MRSGESIKDD

-450 ALSHLKPGPKTS
+450 ALSHLKPGPQTT
-462 VCREVAPNVFV
+462 VRREVAPNVFV

-503 TVTLARTDEF
+503 TVKLARTDEF
-513 GAQLRVTDD
+513 GAVLSVTDD

-553 RNIVDEHGAT
+553 RNIVDEHSAT
-563 LSIERLPERGLAVTV
+563 LTIERLPERGLRVTV
-578 RFDTLNPNA
+578 CFDTLNPND
-587 PANNEPA
+587 PDNEPA
-594 GSNRP
+594 

>member
-1 MFPLRSTAL
+1 MSLLRSIAIAL
-10 ALCLGA
+10 SLGA
-16 FLSAAPSSAAV
+16 FVSAAPSSAAV

-57 HDVVHVVQIAEHDLL
+57 DDVVHVVQIAEHDLL

-121 VVRSDRADLRTLED
+121 VVRSDRTDLRTLED

-150 GFPAVRLML
+150 GYPAVRLML

-206 EEGLVESGLLRVVG
+206 EEGLVEPGLLRVIG

-255 LSALLES
+255 LTALLES

-276 RSVSNLYQELHLGRW
+276 LSVSNLYQELHLGRW
-291 AVLDDASLSGLWKRY
+291 AVLDDTSLSGLWKRY
-306 GRYAIFVLLLVLFL
+306 GRYAVFALLLVLL
-320 VANEYRLKR
+320 LIANEYRLKR

-383 GAVLNFLAVLK
+383 GAVLNFLAVLR
-394 MRSGEALRDD
+394 MRSGESIKDD

-450 ALSHLKPGPKTS
+450 ALSHLKPGPQTT
-462 VCREVAPNVFV
+462 VRREVAPNVFV

-503 TVTLARTDEF
+503 TVKLARSGEF
-513 GAQLRVTDD
+513 GAVLSVTDD
-522 GPTLSDEIFAKLL
+522 GPPLSDGIFAKLL

-578 RFDTLNPNA
+578 RFDTLNPNDPTDK
-587 PANNEPA
+587 PA
-594 GSNRP
+594 

>member
-121 VVRSDRADLRTLED
+121 VVRSDRADLRTLEN

-159 REKGFSDEKFFSG
+159 REKGFSDEKFFSS

-206 EEGLVESGLLRVVG
+206 EEGLVEPGLLRVVG

-255 LSALLES
+255 LTALLES

-291 AVLDDASLSGLWKRY
+291 AVLDDTSLSGLWKRY
-306 GRYAIFVLLLVLFL
+306 GRYAVFALLLVLLL

-503 TVTLARTDEF
+503 TVKLARTDEF
-513 GAQLRVTDD
+513 GALLSVTDD

-563 LSIERLPERGLAVTV
+563 LTIERLPERGLRVTV
-578 RFDTLNPNA
+578 RFDTLNPND
-587 PANNEPA
+587 PADKTA
-594 GSNRP
+594 

>member
-27 IRLGVVTTTEPG
+27 LRLGVVTTTEPG

-57 HDVVHVVQIAEHDLL
+57 DDVVHVVQVAEHDLL
-72 HDIERERPDLL
+72 NDIERERPDLL

-121 VVRSDRADLRTLED
+121 VVRSDRTDLRTLED

-150 GFPAVRLML
+150 GYPAVRLML

-206 EEGLVESGLLRVVG
+206 EEGLVEPGLLRVIG

-255 LSALLES
+255 LTALLES

-291 AVLDDASLSGLWKRY
+291 AVLDDTSLSGLWKRY
-306 GRYAIFVLLLVLFL
+306 GRYAVFALLLVLL
-320 VANEYRLKR
+320 LIANEYRLKR

-383 GAVLNFLAVLK
+383 GAVLNFLAVLR
-394 MRSGEALRDD
+394 MRSGESIKDD

-450 ALSHLKPGPKTS
+450 ALSHLKPGPQTT
-462 VCREVAPNVFV
+462 VRREVAPNVFV

-503 TVTLARTDEF
+503 TVKLARTDEF
-513 GAQLRVTDD
+513 GAVLSVTDD

-563 LSIERLPERGLAVTV
+563 LTIERLPERGLRVTV
-578 RFDTLNPNA
+578 RFDTLNPND
-587 PANNEPA
+587 PDNEPA
-594 GSNRP
+594 

>member
-1 MFPLRSTAL
+1 MSLLRSIAIAL
-10 ALCLGA
+10 SLGA
-16 FLSAAPSSAAV
+16 FVSAAPSSAAV

-57 HDVVHVVQIAEHDLL
+57 DDVVHVVQIAEHDLL

-121 VVRSDRADLRTLED
+121 VVRSDRTDLRTLED

-150 GFPAVRLML
+150 GYPAVRLML

-206 EEGLVESGLLRVVG
+206 EEGLVEPGLLRVIG

-232 TALYPDITA
+232 TALYPGITA

-255 LSALLES
+255 LTALLES

-291 AVLDDASLSGLWKRY
+291 AVLDDTSLSGLWKRY
-306 GRYAIFVLLLVLFL
+306 GRYAVFALLLVLL
-320 VANEYRLKR
+320 LIANEYRLKR

-383 GAVLNFLAVLK
+383 GAVLNFLAVLR
-394 MRSGEALRDD
+394 MRSGESIKDD

-450 ALSHLKPGPKTS
+450 ALSHLKPGPQTT
-462 VCREVAPNVFV
+462 VRREVAPNVFV

-503 TVTLARTDEF
+503 TVKLARSGEF
-513 GAQLRVTDD
+513 GAVLSVTDD
-522 GPTLSDEIFAKLL
+522 GPPLSDGIFAKLL

-578 RFDTLNPNA
+578 RFDTLNPNDPTDK
-587 PANNEPA
+587 PA
-594 GSNRP
+594 

>member
-1 MFPLRSTAL
+1 MSLLRSIAL
-10 ALCLGA
+10 ALSLGA
-16 FLSAAPSSAAV
+16 LLSASPSSAAV

-57 HDVVHVVQIAEHDLL
+57 QDVVHVVQIAEHDLL

-83 ICSAWCFLNVLNDI
+83 ICSAWCFLNVLSDI

-121 VVRSDRADLRTLED
+121 VVRSDRTDLRTLED
-135 LRGKKAAATLPHSVD
+135 LHGKKAAATLPHSVD
-150 GFPAVRLML
+150 GYPAVRLML
-159 REKGFSDEKFFSG
+159 REKGFSDEKFFSS

-206 EEGLVESGLLRVVG
+206 EEGLVEPGLLRVVG

-232 TALYPDITA
+232 TDLYPDITA
-241 GILPWTPNELTRDF
+241 GILPWTPNELSRDF
-255 LSALLES
+255 LTALLES

-291 AVLDDASLSGLWKRY
+291 AVLDDTSLSGLWKRY
-306 GRYAIFVLLLVLFL
+306 GRYAVFALLLVLL
-320 VANEYRLKR
+320 LIANEYRLKR

-383 GAVLNFLAVLK
+383 GAVLNFLAVLR
-394 MRSGEALRDD
+394 MRCGESIKDD
-404 PVAERA
+404 PVAQRA

-422 EIVDRVRGYAKRQ
+422 EIVDRVRSYAKRQ

-440 PVDLG
+440 PVDLA

-450 ALSHLKPGPKTS
+450 ALSHLKPGPKTT
-462 VCREVAPNVFV
+462 VRREVAPNVFV

-513 GAQLRVTDD
+513 GAVLRVTDD

-563 LSIERLPERGLAVTV
+563 LTIERLPERGLAVTV
-578 RFDTLNPNA
+578 RFDTLNPND
-587 PANNEPA
+587 PADKTA
-594 GSNRP
+594 

>member
-1 MFPLRSTAL
+1 MFPLRSIAL
-10 ALCLGA
+10 ALSLGA
-16 FLSAAPSSAAV
+16 FLSASPSSAAV

-57 HDVVHVVQIAEHDLL
+57 QDVVHVVQIAEHDLL

-83 ICSAWCFLNVLNDI
+83 ICSAWCFLNVLSDI

-121 VVRSDRADLRTLED
+121 VVRSDRTDLRTLED
-135 LRGKKAAATLPHSVD
+135 LHGKKAAATLPHSVD
-150 GFPAVRLML
+150 GYPAVRLML
-159 REKGFSDEKFFSG
+159 REKGFSDEKFFSS

-206 EEGLVESGLLRVVG
+206 EEGLVEPGLLRVVG

-232 TALYPDITA
+232 TDLYPDITA

-255 LSALLES
+255 LTALLES

-291 AVLDDASLSGLWKRY
+291 AVLDDTSLSGLWKRY
-306 GRYAIFVLLLVLFL
+306 GRYAVLALLLVLL
-320 VANEYRLKR
+320 LIANEYRLKR

-383 GAVLNFLAVLK
+383 GAVLNFLAVLR
-394 MRSGEALRDD
+394 MRCGESIKDD
-404 PVAERA
+404 PVAQRA

-440 PVDLG
+440 PVDLA

-450 ALSHLKPGPKTS
+450 ALSHLKPGPKTT
-462 VCREVAPNVFV
+462 VRREVAPNVFV

-479 LELLVLNLVKNAV
+479 LELLVLNLIKNAV

-513 GAQLRVTDD
+513 GAVLRVTDD

-563 LSIERLPERGLAVTV
+563 LTIERLPERGLAVTV
-578 RFDTLNPNA
+578 RFDTLNPND
-587 PANNEPA
+587 PADKTA
-594 GSNRP
+594 

>member
-16 FLSAAPSSAAV
+16 FVSAAPSSAAV

-121 VVRSDRADLRTLED
+121 VVRSDRADLRTLEN

-159 REKGFSDEKFFSG
+159 REKGFSDEKFFSS

-206 EEGLVESGLLRVVG
+206 EEGLVEPGLLRVVG

-255 LSALLES
+255 LTALLES

-291 AVLDDASLSGLWKRY
+291 AVLDDTSLSGLWKRY
-306 GRYAIFVLLLVLFL
+306 GRYAVFALLLVLLL

-503 TVTLARTDEF
+503 TVKLARTDEF
-513 GAQLRVTDD
+513 GALLSVTDD

-563 LSIERLPERGLAVTV
+563 LTIERLPERGLRVTV
-578 RFDTLNPNA
+578 RFDTLNPND
-587 PANNEPA
+587 PADKTA
-594 GSNRP
+594 

>member
-1 MFPLRSTAL
+1 MFPLRSIAL
-10 ALCLGA
+10 ALSLGA
-16 FLSAAPSSAAV
+16 FLSASPSSAAV

-57 HDVVHVVQIAEHDLL
+57 QDVVHVVQIAEHDLL

-83 ICSAWCFLNVLNDI
+83 ICSAWCFLNVLSDI

-121 VVRSDRADLRTLED
+121 VVRSDRTDLRTLED
-135 LRGKKAAATLPHSVD
+135 LHGKKAAATLPHSVD
-150 GFPAVRLML
+150 GYPAVRLML
-159 REKGFSDEKFFSG
+159 REKGFSDEKFFSS

-206 EEGLVESGLLRVVG
+206 EEGLVEPGLLRVVG

-232 TALYPDITA
+232 TDLYPDITA
-241 GILPWTPNELTRDF
+241 GILPWTPNELSRDF
-255 LSALLES
+255 LTALLES

-291 AVLDDASLSGLWKRY
+291 AVLDDTSLSGLWKRY
-306 GRYAIFVLLLVLFL
+306 GRYAVFALLLVLL
-320 VANEYRLKR
+320 LIANEYRLKR
-329 LVEHRTAALT
+329 LVEHRTAALM

-383 GAVLNFLAVLK
+383 GAVLNFLAVLR
-394 MRSGEALRDD
+394 MRCGESIKDD
-404 PVAERA
+404 PVAQRA

-440 PVDLG
+440 PVDLA

-450 ALSHLKPGPKTS
+450 ALSHLKPGPKTT
-462 VCREVAPNVFV
+462 VRREVAPNVFV

-513 GAQLRVTDD
+513 GAVLRVTDD

-563 LSIERLPERGLAVTV
+563 LTIERLPERGLAVTV
-578 RFDTLNPNA
+578 RFDTLNPNDPDDKTA
-587 PANNEPA
+587 
-594 GSNRP
+594 

>member
-16 FLSAAPSSAAV
+16 FVSAAPSSAAV

-57 HDVVHVVQIAEHDLL
+57 QDVVHVVQIAEHDLL

-83 ICSAWCFLNVLNDI
+83 ICSAWCFLNVLSDI

-121 VVRSDRADLRTLED
+121 VVRSDRTDLRTLED
-135 LRGKKAAATLPHSVD
+135 LHGKKAAATLPHSVD
-150 GFPAVRLML
+150 GYPAVRLML
-159 REKGFSDEKFFSG
+159 REKGFSDEKFFSS

-206 EEGLVESGLLRVVG
+206 EEGLVEPGLLRVVG

-232 TALYPDITA
+232 TDLYPDITA

-255 LSALLES
+255 LTALLES

-291 AVLDDASLSGLWKRY
+291 AVLDDTSLSGLWKRY
-306 GRYAIFVLLLVLFL
+306 GRYAVFALLLVLL
-320 VANEYRLKR
+320 LIANEYRLKR

-383 GAVLNFLAVLK
+383 GAVLNFLAVLR
-394 MRSGEALRDD
+394 MRCGESIKDD
-404 PVAERA
+404 PVAQRA

-440 PVDLG
+440 PVDLA

-450 ALSHLKPGPKTS
+450 ALSHLKPGPKTT
-462 VCREVAPNVFV
+462 VRREVAPNVFV

-513 GAQLRVTDD
+513 GAVLRVTDD

-563 LSIERLPERGLAVTV
+563 LTIERLPERGLAVTV
-578 RFDTLNPNA
+578 RFDTLNPND
-587 PANNEPA
+587 PADKTA
-594 GSNRP
+594 